1 MGTNL
6 NELLNGQINYHTDAG
21 HGWLEIPISVLRE
34 LKIADKISA
43 YSYKKSN
50 IAYLEEDNDAATF
63 LKAVANLTG
72 KNAKDLNFNTI
83 NVDDSI
89 IRTYNGY

>member
-6 NELLNGQINYHTDAG
+6 SELLNGQINYHTDAG

-34 LKIADKISA
+34 LKIADKITA
-43 YSYKKSN
+43 CSYKKSD
-50 IAYLEEDNDAATF
+50 IAYLEEDCDAATF
-63 LKAVANLTG
+63 LKAVASLTG
-72 KNAKDLNFNTI
+72 KNVNDLKFNTI

-89 IRTYNGY
+89 IRTYNSY